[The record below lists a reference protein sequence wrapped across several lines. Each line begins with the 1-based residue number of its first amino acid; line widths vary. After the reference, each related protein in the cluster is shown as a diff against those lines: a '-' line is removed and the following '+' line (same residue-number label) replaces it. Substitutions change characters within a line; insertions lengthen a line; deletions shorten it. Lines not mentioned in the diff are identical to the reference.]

1 MSIKFEVTE
10 KWQELLNLNNFKS
23 FEDFFKDSDKIKL
36 LAKENSAA
44 VFKMKLDDETFFLK
58 RNFSERPRKV
68 IRSFFKGKIYRQPVI
83 VEVNNLKFLQDKGL
97 NLMKVVAWGEKRVL
111 GWPVNSFLL
120 VEKARGQ
127 EFIDFY
133 KSSDSQRRSSLY
145 REFGRLIGRLHSQ
158 KLDSII
164 RPQDVFC
171 DVETESD
178 NVILTVIDREEGST
192 AVVDFDTKS
201 TCWELATIF
210 VKGTLRYNGLFV
222 SAKEAMIFCKNY
234 LSENQNLGL
243 TTRELFNL
251 VVESIHRF
259 LIEKEYSRRIGPYL
273 PAAIFGTDLPPEV
286 D

>member
-1 MSIKFEVTE
+1 MSIKFEIKS
-10 KWQELLNLNNFKS
+10 KWQELLNNNNFKS
-23 FEDFFKDSDKIKL
+23 FEDFFADSDKIKL

-44 VFKMKLDDETFFLK
+44 VFKMKLDDKTFFLK

-68 IRSFFKGKIYRQPVI
+68 IRSFVKGRVYRQPVI
-83 VEVNNLKFLQDKGL
+83 IEVNNLNYLQDKGL
-97 NLMKVVAWGEKRVL
+97 NLMKIVAWGEKKVM
-111 GWPVNSFLL
+111 GWPICAFLL
-120 VEKARGQ
+120 VEKARGE

-133 KSSDSQRRSSLY
+133 KSANSQKRSSLY

-164 RPQDVFC
+164 RPQDIFC
-171 DVETESD
+171 DVDSGSD
-178 NVILTVIDREEGST
+178 NVVLTVIDREEGST
-192 AVVDFDTKS
+192 AVIDFDIKR

-222 SAKEAMIFCKNY
+222 TAKEAMIFCKSY
-234 LSENQNLGL
+234 LSENQSLGV

-259 LIEKEYSRRIGPYL
+259 LIEKVYSRRIGPYL
-273 PAAIFGTDLPPEV
+273 PAEIFGTDLPPEV